1 MRWSETGR
9 WNGKVTSRPL
19 PECDPSIDALSDDDR
34 ATLVSV
40 WHARAATERR
50 VADSFTLVSHALREL
65 NAAADLIALSDRAID
80 DEHRH
85 AELSRYVASRYA
97 GKELDY
103 PPLLPFSA
111 PKHTQAS
118 DELRHTL
125 HVLGQCAFNETIA
138 SAFLEACCEHANAP
152 LAKAACR
159 ELLSDEIDHARI
171 GWAQLAA
178 SPPVV
183 RNQIVAWLPSL
194 ANANLRMWRESPR
207 KYPSRELFA
216 GHGAPSEPV
225 IAGALAT
232 AFRELIIPGFEHLG
246 MPTGALHTW
255 MDAECVA
262 KSPVKITEHR
272 LQ

>member
-1 MRWSETGR
+1 MQRWSESGR

-19 PECDPSIDALSDDDR
+19 PEHDPSIDTLSDDDR

-50 VADSFTLVSHALREL
+50 VADSFAVITNALREL
-65 NAAADLIALSDRAID
+65 NAASDLIALSERAID

-85 AELSRYVASRYA
+85 AEISRYVASCYA

-103 PPLLPFSA
+103 PELLPFSW

-125 HVLGQCAFNETIA
+125 HVLGQCSFNETIA
-138 SAFLEACCEHANAP
+138 SAFLEACCEHATSP

-178 SPPVV
+178 STAEV
-183 RNQIVAWLPSL
+183 RRQVAPWLPSL
-194 ANANLRMWRESPR
+194 AKANLRMWRESPR
-207 KYPSRELFA
+207 TYPSRDLFA
-216 GHGAPSEPV
+216 DHGAPSEAI
-225 IAGALAT
+225 IANALTT
-232 AFRELIIPGFEHLG
+232 AFRDLIIPGFEHLD
-246 MPTGALHTW
+246 MPTASLHTW
-255 MDAECVA
+255 MAEEISH
-262 KSPVKITEHR
+262 KSSEMALR
-272 LQ
+272 